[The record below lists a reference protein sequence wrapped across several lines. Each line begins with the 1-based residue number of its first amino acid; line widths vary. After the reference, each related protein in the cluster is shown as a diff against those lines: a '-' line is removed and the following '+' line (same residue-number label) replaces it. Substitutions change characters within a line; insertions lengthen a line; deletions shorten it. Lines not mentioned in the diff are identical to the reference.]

1 MRSQLLHTFLINFMN
16 YSLNK
21 TQIEI
26 VTKLQSIVGE
36 ELDAWLS
43 LPHKSFKNK
52 APIELLLAE
61 NYEYFYS
68 FITAVK

>member
-1 MRSQLLHTFLINFMN
+1 MN

-21 TQIEI
+21 QQLQI
-26 VTKLQSIVGE
+26 VTELKQILGA

-52 APIELLLAE
+52 APIELLLSE

-68 FITAVK
+68 FITSVK

>member
-1 MRSQLLHTFLINFMN
+1 MN

-21 TQIEI
+21 QQLQI
-26 VTKLQSIVGE
+26 VTELKQIMGT

-52 APIELLLAE
+52 APIELLLSE

-68 FITAVK
+68 FITSVK

>member
-1 MRSQLLHTFLINFMN
+1 MN

-21 TQIEI
+21 QQLQI
-26 VTKLQSIVGE
+26 VTELKQILGA

-52 APIELLLAE
+52 APIELLLSE

-68 FITAVK
+68 FISTVK

>member
-1 MRSQLLHTFLINFMN
+1 MN

-21 TQIEI
+21 QQLQI
-26 VTKLQSIVGE
+26 VTELKQILGV

-52 APIELLLAE
+52 APIELLLSE

-68 FITAVK
+68 FITTVK

>member
-1 MRSQLLHTFLINFMN
+1 MN

-21 TQIEI
+21 QQLQI
-26 VTKLQSIVGE
+26 VTELKQIMGA

-52 APIELLLAE
+52 APIELLLSE

-68 FITAVK
+68 FITSVK

>member
-1 MRSQLLHTFLINFMN
+1 MN

-21 TQIEI
+21 QQLQI
-26 VTKLQSIVGE
+26 VTELKQILGA

-52 APIELLLAE
+52 APIELLLSE

-68 FITAVK
+68 FITTVK